1 MTSGQIRKTAR
12 FKITGD
18 SSPIYGFIENNDIK
32 IIANAPWLDDRETGE
47 TVKLS
52 EVTLLAPVVPGK
64 IVCVGLN
71 YHAHVDASMS
81 ANKAPEQPMLFLK
94 PPSAVIG
101 PKQNIV
107 HPAQSKRVDFEAEL
121 AIVIGKRAVKVS
133 SGDAPSYIFGFTC
146 ANDVTARDLQK
157 TDGQWGRAKGFD
169 TFCPVGPWIVSGID
183 CGNLKIEGILNGDTK
198 QSGNTKNMIFDV
210 PFIISYISSVMTL
223 EAGDLILTGTPAG
236 IEAMKHGDKIEV
248 KIEQIGSLINQV
260 ISE

>member
-1 MTSGQIRKTAR
+1 MTSGQNRKTAR

-18 SSPIYGFIENNDIK
+18 STPQYGYIENDEIK
-32 IIANAPWLDDRETGE
+32 IIANAPWLDDTATGN
-47 TVKLS
+47 TVQLS
-52 EVTLLAPVVPGK
+52 EVTLLAPVKPSKV
-64 IVCVGLN
+64 VCVGLN

-107 HPAQSKRVDFEAEL
+107 HPGQSKRVDFEAEL
-121 AIVIGKRAVKVS
+121 AIVMGKRAVKVS
-133 SGDAPSYIFGFTC
+133 SGDALSHIFGFTC

-169 TFCPVGPWIVSGID
+169 SFCPIGPWIVSGIE
-183 CGNLKIEGILNGDTK
+183 CSNLKVEGILNNSVK

-210 PFIISYISSVMTL
+210 PFIISYISEVMTL

-236 IEAMKHGDKIEV
+236 IEPMKHGDEIEV
-248 KIEQIGSLINQV
+248 KIEQIGSLINRV
-260 ISE
+260 IAE

>member
-1 MTSGQIRKTAR
+1 MTSGAIKKTAR
-12 FKITGD
+12 FKTNVD
-18 SSPIYGFIENNDIK
+18 SIPQYGFIENDEIK
-32 IIANAPWLDDRETGE
+32 VITSAPWLDDTATGK

-52 EVTLLAPVVPGK
+52 EVTLLAPVVPSK
-64 IVCVGLN
+64 VVCVGLN

-81 ANKAPEQPMLFLK
+81 AKKAPEQPMLFLK

-101 PKQNIV
+101 PNQNIV

-133 SGDAPSYIFGFTC
+133 TGEALSYIFGYTC

-183 CGNLKIEGILNGDTK
+183 SGNLKIEGILNGVIK
-198 QSGNTKNMIFDV
+198 QSGNSKNMIFDI
-210 PFIISYISSVMTL
+210 PFIVSYISGVMTL

-248 KIEQIGSLINQV
+248 NIEQIGCLINQV

>member
-1 MTSGQIRKTAR
+1 MTSGQIIKTAR
-12 FKITGD
+12 FKRTAD
-18 SSPIYGFIENNDIK
+18 SIPEYGFIENDEIR
-32 IIANAPWLDDRETGE
+32 IITNAPWLDDTATGK

-52 EVTLLAPVVPGK
+52 EVTLLAPVEPSKV
-64 IVCVGLN
+64 VCVGLN

-81 ANKAPEQPMLFLK
+81 ASKAPEQPLLFLK

-107 HPAQSKRVDFEAEL
+107 HPAQSERVDFEAEL
-121 AIVIGKRAVKVS
+121 AIVIGKRAFKVS
-133 SGDAPSYIFGFTC
+133 TSDALSYIFGFTC

-169 TFCPVGPWIVSGID
+169 TFCPVGPWIVSGIN
-183 CGNLKIEGILNGDTK
+183 CGNWKIAGMLNGDMI

-210 PFIISYISSVMTL
+210 PFIISYISGIMTL

-236 IEAMKHGDKIEV
+236 IEAMNPGDKIEIE
-248 KIEQIGSLINQV
+248 IEQIGSLINQV

>member
-1 MTSGQIRKTAR
+1 MTSGQNRKTAR

-18 SSPIYGFIENNDIK
+18 STPQYDYIENDEIK
-32 IIANAPWLDDRETGE
+32 IIANAPWLDDTATGN
-47 TVKLS
+47 TVQLS
-52 EVTLLAPVVPGK
+52 EVTLLAPVKPSKV
-64 IVCVGLN
+64 VCIGLN

-81 ANKAPEQPMLFLK
+81 TNKAPERPMLFLK

-101 PKQNIV
+101 PNQNIV
-107 HPAQSKRVDFEAEL
+107 HPGQSKRVDFEAEL
-121 AIVIGKRAVKVS
+121 AIVIGKLAVKVS
-133 SGDAPSYIFGFTC
+133 TGEALSCIFGFTC

-183 CGNLKIEGILNGDTK
+183 CRNLKIEGILNGDIK

-210 PFIISYISSVMTL
+210 PFIISYISGVMTL
-223 EAGDLILTGTPAG
+223 EVGDLILTGTPAG
-236 IEAMKHGDKIEV
+236 IEAMKHGDKIEI

-260 ISE
+260 IPE

>member
-12 FKITGD
+12 FKTATD
-18 SSPIYGFIENNDIK
+18 STPKYGFIINDEIK
-32 IIANAPWLDDRETGE
+32 IIANAPWLNDTATGE

-52 EVTLLAPVVPGK
+52 DVTLLAPVVPGK
-64 IVCVGLN
+64 IICVGLN

-81 ANKAPEQPMLFLK
+81 ASKAPEQPMLFFK

-107 HPAQSKRVDFEAEL
+107 HPDQSKRVDFEAEL
-121 AIVIGKRAVKVS
+121 AIVIGKRTVKVS
-133 SGDAPSYIFGFTC
+133 ESDALSYIFGYTC

-157 TDGQWGRAKGFD
+157 TDGQWGSAKGFD

-183 CGNLKIEGILNGDTK
+183 CSNLKIQGILNDDIK

-210 PFIISYISSVMTL
+210 PFIVSFISGVMTL
-223 EAGDLILTGTPAG
+223 EAGDLILSGTTAG
-236 IEAMKHGDKIEV
+236 IEPMKHGDKIEV

-260 ISE
+260 ISA

>member
-12 FKITGD
+12 FKTATD
-18 SSPIYGFIENNDIK
+18 STPKYGFIINDEIK
-32 IIANAPWLDDRETGE
+32 IITSAPWLDDTATGE
-47 TVKLS
+47 TAKLS

-64 IVCVGLN
+64 IICVGLN

-81 ANKAPEQPMLFLK
+81 ASKAPEQPMLFFK

-107 HPAQSKRVDFEAEL
+107 HPDQSKRVDFEAEL
-121 AIVIGKRAVKVS
+121 AIVIGKRTVKVS
-133 SGDAPSYIFGFTC
+133 ESDALSYIFGYTC

-183 CGNLKIEGILNGDTK
+183 CSNLKIQGILNGDIK

-210 PFIISYISSVMTL
+210 PFIVSFISGVMTL

-236 IEAMKHGDKIEV
+236 IEPMRHGDKIEV

-260 ISE
+260 ISA

>member
-1 MTSGQIRKTAR
+1 MTSGQNRKTAR

-18 SSPIYGFIENNDIK
+18 STPQYGYIENDEIK
-32 IIANAPWLDDRETGE
+32 IIANAPWLDDTATGN
-47 TVKLS
+47 TVQLS
-52 EVTLLAPVVPGK
+52 EVTLLAPVKPSKV
-64 IVCVGLN
+64 VCVGLN

-107 HPAQSKRVDFEAEL
+107 HPGQSKRVDFEAEL
-121 AIVIGKRAVKVS
+121 AIVMGKRAVKVS
-133 SGDAPSYIFGFTC
+133 SGDALSHIFGFTC

-169 TFCPVGPWIVSGID
+169 TFCPVGPWVVSGID
-183 CGNLKIEGILNGDTK
+183 CGNLKIEGILNGDIK
-198 QSGNTKNMIFDV
+198 QSGNTKNMIFDI
-210 PFIISYISSVMTL
+210 PFIISYISMVMTL
-223 EAGDLILTGTPAG
+223 ETGDLILTGTPAG

>member
-1 MTSGQIRKTAR
+1 MVSAPAFMNSRMSPARKVPITAAE
-12 FKITGD
+12 T
-18 SSPIYGFIENNDIK
+18 PK
-32 IIANAPWLDDRETGE
+32 IIANAPWLDDTETGK
-47 TVKLS
+47 TVRLS
-52 EVTLLAPVVPGK
+52 EVTLLAPVRPSKV
-64 IVCVGLN
+64 VCVGLN

-81 ANKAPEQPMLFLK
+81 ADKAPEQPMLFLK

-107 HPAQSKRVDFEAEL
+107 HPGQSKRVDFEAEL

-133 SGDAPSYIFGFTC
+133 TGDVLSHIFGFTC

-183 CGNLKIEGILNGDTK
+183 CGNLKIEGILNGDMK

-210 PFIISYISSVMTL
+210 PSIISYISGIMTL

-236 IEAMKHGDKIEV
+236 IEPMKHGDKIEV
-248 KIEQIGSLINQV
+248 KIGQIGSLINQV
-260 ISE
+260 IAE